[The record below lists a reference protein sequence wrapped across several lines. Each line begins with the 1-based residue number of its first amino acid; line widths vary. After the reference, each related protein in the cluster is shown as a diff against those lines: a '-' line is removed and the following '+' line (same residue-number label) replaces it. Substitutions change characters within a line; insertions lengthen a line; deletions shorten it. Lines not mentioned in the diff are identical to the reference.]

1 MLQMQGRVR
10 GVGVVVAAC
19 VVAITI
25 AACGSSSG
33 GSSGN
38 AQTLLR
44 QTFSGSHTVNSGDL
58 SFSITINPSGS
69 SKLTTPITLSFGG
82 PFQSLGKGKLPK
94 SNFNVSISALGHTG
108 TLGILS
114 TGTAGYVKLQGT
126 SYQLPQATFQKL
138 ESSFAS
144 LASTPGSSGSG
155 ALGKLGIDPLHWLVS
170 PSVAGTQTV
179 AGTATTHIHAGVN
192 VPALLRDLSTFLG
205 KASTVGLANG
215 SVPTSIS
222 AATQSK
228 IASEVRNP
236 VFDVWTGN
244 SDKTVRKLSI
254 DLTLPVTGQLS
265 TLLGGLNSAGLNVT
279 MQYGDLNQP
288 QNIVAPTSTAPYTQF
303 QSKISS
309 IVQAIE
315 SAVGAQLPTSSG
327 SSSSS
332 SSGSSSSASSS
343 ADSAYTQCITQ
354 AGGDVSKMQKCSSK
368 LGQ

>member
-1 MLQMQGRVR
+1 MQGRVR
-10 GVGVVVAAC
+10 GVVTVLAAC
-19 VVAITI
+19 VVAIAV
-25 AACGSSSG
+25 AACGSSSS

-58 SFSITINPSGS
+58 SFSITISPSGS
-69 SKLTTPITLSFGG
+69 SKLATPIKLSFGG

-114 TGTAGYVKLQGT
+114 TGTAGFVTLEGT

-155 ALGKLGIDPLHWLVS
+155 ALGKLGINPLHWLMN
-170 PSVAGTQTV
+170 PTVAGTQTV

-205 KASTVGLANG
+205 KASSVTSG

-228 IASEVRNP
+228 IAAEVKNP
-236 VFDVWTGN
+236 VFDVWTGA

-265 TLLGGLNSAGLNVT
+265 TQLGGLSSAGIDVT

-288 QNIVAPTSTAPYTQF
+288 QNIIAPTSTAPYSQF
-303 QSKISS
+303 QSKISA
-309 IVQAIE
+309 IVQAIT

-332 SSGSSSSASSS
+332 SSSASSS
-343 ADSAYTQCITQ
+343 ADNAYTQCITQ
-354 AGGDVSKMQKCSSK
+354 AGGDVSKMQQCSSK